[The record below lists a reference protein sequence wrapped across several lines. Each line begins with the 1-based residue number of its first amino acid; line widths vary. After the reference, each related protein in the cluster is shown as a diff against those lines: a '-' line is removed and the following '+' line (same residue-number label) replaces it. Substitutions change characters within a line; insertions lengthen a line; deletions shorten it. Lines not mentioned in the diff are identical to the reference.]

1 MIQKG
6 ISKSVFEDFLDEFEY
21 EEEFDNAL
29 KMGIKK
35 LNLLSNEE
43 DIFKKKQKLINYLA
57 YRGFS
62 FDVINDVLREIL
74 WWLLYI
80 C

>member
-1 MIQKG
+1 M
-6 ISKSVFEDFLDEFEY
+6 
-21 EEEFDNAL
+21 
-29 KMGIKK
+29 
-35 LNLLSNEE
+35 NLLSNEE

-74 WWLLYI
+74 
-80 C
+80 